1 MARIIQ
7 IRDVPD
13 DVHDELSQAAAAEGL
28 SLNRYVLRELDQ
40 AARRRAV
47 VAHNKHI
54 LQQGQR
60 RVKGT
65 VPRAAVLTALHSER
79 PA

>member
-1 MARIIQ
+1 MSRVIQ

-13 DVHDELSQAAAAEGL
+13 DTHAALSEAAAAEGL

-47 VAHNKHI
+47 VAHNKQAI
-54 LQQGQR
+54 LHGQR
-60 RVKGT
+60 QVKGR
-65 VPRAAVLTALHSER
+65 VSRAATLSALHSER
-79 PA
+79 ST